1 MDTEVVLNIT
11 IFCNFAEFLESIRKW
26 EEKRHTLF
34 R

>member
-1 MDTEVVLNIT
+1 MDAWGVLNIT
-11 IFCNFAEFLESIRKW
+11 IFCNFAEFLESMRKW